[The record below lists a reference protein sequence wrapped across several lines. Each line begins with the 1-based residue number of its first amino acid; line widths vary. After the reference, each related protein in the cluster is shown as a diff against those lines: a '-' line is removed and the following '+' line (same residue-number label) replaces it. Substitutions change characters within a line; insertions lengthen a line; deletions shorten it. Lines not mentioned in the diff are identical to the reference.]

1 MTWFKVDD
9 GFGEHPKVDALGK
22 DTAIALTVW
31 LLCGNAC
38 ARNLTDGIVTP
49 TVLARACA
57 ALSPTMRERGV
68 GALVRVGLWTD
79 RDDGWA
85 FHDWHEHQPSRDEVL
100 AKREEE
106 KLKKRAKRNQLSQG
120 DTPGDSPAKSVGTP
134 QGTPEGSLALPS
146 RPVPTRPDSPSLRE
160 GVAPPHLGWLR
171 VLYAEWKAMAGG
183 VPGTG
188 TVERLADAWDSPW
201 KLTRFERETLER
213 AQAVHGVVGTENA
226 LRGALGAFAADS
238 FATAKKYPF
247 GLFAKQIA
255 AYASKGAHPASVSDF
270 SHVPDNQE
278 PF

>member
-1 MTWFKVDD
+1 MRIRTIKP
-9 GFGEHPKVDALGK
+9 E
-22 DTAIALTVW
+22 W
-31 LLCGNAC
+31 LLSETVASLSSD
-38 ARNLTDGIVTP
+38 ARTLSVGLILMADDEGRGRAGLPTIVAEVWRYHATP
-49 TVLARACA
+49 ELVQETYRRATV
-57 ALSPTMRERGV
+57 ALRELSGV
-68 GALVRVGLWTD
+68 GFVTLYEVDGKPYFELPGFAKHQVINKKTKSKIPPPSADSRSTTVALPEDYRT
-79 RDDGWA
+79 
-85 FHDWHEHQPSRDEVL
+85 E
-100 AKREEE
+100 
-106 KLKKRAKRNQLSQG
+106 
-120 DTPGDSPAKSVGTP
+120 
-134 QGTPEGSLALPS
+134 QGTGKWNGNREVEGDAHA
-146 RPVPTRPDSPSLRE
+146 RDTH
-160 GVAPPHLGWLR
+160 HLDWLR
-171 VLYAEWKAMAGG
+171 VLYAEWKAMAGV

-213 AQAVHGVVGTENA
+213 AQAVYGVVGTENA